1 MLSDG
6 FAYRPKVVT
15 RAQLVWA
22 GLSPAQVYTQRGQQ
36 EPGAPTQHTPSSRGW
51 RPSRAAPPAGGRPPS
66 VPPWGFWVWSHLR
79 QRAGSNE
86 LLRFLPSQAPEVCS
100 LEPVKG

>member
-1 MLSDG
+1 MFSDG

-15 RAQLVWA
+15 RAQLAWA
-22 GLSPAQVYTQRGQQ
+22 CLSPAQVCTQRGQQ
-36 EPGAPTQHTPSSRGW
+36 EPGAPAQHTPSSGW
-51 RPSRAAPPAGGRPPS
+51 AAAICPPPH
-66 VPPWGFWVWSHLR
+66 PPWDFRVCSHLR

-86 LLRFLPSQAPEVCS
+86 LLRFLPSQAPNVCS